1 MIEKRQSEKEG
12 ERNKVRG
19 AWRGKG
25 GERDKETEMKGEK
38 CRGREGKGG
47 RDRGRVKKVEIK
59 RERWRGRKRDSDRE
73 KETEKRRQRQRER
86 WREGRRWQGNWG
98 GGRDK
103 VKQMKR
109 ESDKETDMKREIE
122 RDRDEERR
130 RLKDLF
136 VVSKWRFCNGYFENE
151 DEGRLSKI
159 IFIHFF
165 TLLSTA
171 QEGEMR
177 NLQFCLCL
185 FILDQ
190 DFREV
195 IHTRIIACLL
205 QLWLL

>member
-1 MIEKRQSEKEG
+1 MKREKE
-12 ERNKVRG
+12 RQWQR
-19 AWRGKG
+19 KG
-25 GERDKETEMKGEK
+25 
-38 CRGREGKGG
+38 
-47 RDRGRVKKVEIK
+47 
-59 RERWRGRKRDSDRE
+59 DRE
-73 KETEKRRQRQRER
+73 KETETEGEMKR
-86 WREGRRWQGNWG
+86 GVRWQGNWG